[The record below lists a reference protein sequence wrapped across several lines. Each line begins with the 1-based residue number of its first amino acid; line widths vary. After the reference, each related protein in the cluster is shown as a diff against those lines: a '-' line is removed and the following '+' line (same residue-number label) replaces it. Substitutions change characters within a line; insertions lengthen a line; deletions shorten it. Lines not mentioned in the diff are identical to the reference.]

1 MSASRADIDL
11 ATRGEL
17 ENMMALESLPFSSLT
32 LVFGYRDDYTSI
44 LRLIL
49 RGLNCLKLVSSK
61 KHQKL
66 EIKAL
71 IELPVNYEDSTLFK
85 NWFTYK
91 RSAVGFSRDFTVDEI
106 RNLYPEIEKCRNF
119 CIENI
124 IDRGDSSDF
133 IKSWKGILAKCA
145 TQNPSTKNTFRL
157 VEAKDILAIAI
168 RPFQILR
175 NAKLIKVED
184 LSDFK
189 ETKVNGRFEMSNY
202 LFIRETENIITFI
215 SDSLGSAK

>member
-61 KHQKL
+61 KNQDL
-66 EIKAL
+66 DIKAI
-71 IELPVNYEDSTLFK
+71 IELPVNYEDSILFK
-85 NWFTYK
+85 NWSKYK
-91 RSAVGFSRDFTVDEI
+91 RAAVGFSRDFAVDEI
-106 RNLYPEIEKCRNF
+106 RNLYPAIEKCRNF

-124 IDRGDSSDF
+124 IDRGESSDF
-133 IKSWKGILAKCA
+133 IKAWKGILAKCA
-145 TQNPSTKNTFRL
+145 TQNPSTTNRFRL

-175 NAKLIKVED
+175 DAKLIKVEE
-184 LSDFK
+184 LTDFK
-189 ETKVNGRFEMSNY
+189 ETKVNGRFEMSTY
-202 LFIRETENIITFI
+202 MFINDTENIIRFI
-215 SDSLGSAK
+215 EGSLKPAT